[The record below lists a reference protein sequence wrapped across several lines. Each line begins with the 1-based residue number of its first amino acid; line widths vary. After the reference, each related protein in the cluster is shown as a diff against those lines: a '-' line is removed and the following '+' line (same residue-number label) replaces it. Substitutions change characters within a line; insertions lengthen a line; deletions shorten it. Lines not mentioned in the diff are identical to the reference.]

1 MQRSIHSEALNDCV
15 SDLEVEIVE
24 RKGIGHPDSIID
36 GACEAVSIALSKYY
50 LDNFDAI
57 LHHNVDKGLLVGG
70 KSHAVFGGGRVIDP
84 IYILVAGR
92 ATDVVP
98 FNGRKETVPVE
109 ELSKEAIS
117 NYIGGTMRFLNPDK
131 HVRLDTMIRQG
142 SPDLISVFLRK
153 KDMPVANDTSVGVGF
168 APLSPTENAVM
179 EVEQLLNSSKFK
191 KKYPEVGE
199 DVKVMGLRVNDK
211 LNITVAAAMV
221 SSKIPDA
228 SHYQSVIEEVRD
240 KVEDK
245 LAEVAGGK
253 MQTLLK
259 LNSGDD
265 PKRGSYYLTVTGT
278 SAEQG
283 DDGNTGR
290 GNRVNGL
297 ISPMRQYS
305 MEATAGKNPVNHT
318 GKLFNAVAILA
329 AQRITKEVPG
339 VREAYVRILSRIG
352 SPIDQPQ
359 IASAAVVLEKGRTFS
374 QVKSDVESVLDESLA
389 EIRKVTQ
396 LILAERIVLF

>member
-1 MQRSIHSEALNDCV
+1 MPRTLHVEPLADCV

-36 GACEAVSIALSKYY
+36 GACEAVSIALSEYY

-70 KSHAVFGGGRVIDP
+70 KSNAVFGGGKIIDP

-92 ATDVVP
+92 ATDAVP
-98 FNGRKETVPVE
+98 FKGRTVKVPVE
-109 ELSKEAIS
+109 EISKKAIS
-117 NYIGGTMRFLNPDK
+117 DYIRATMRFLDPDK
-131 HVRLDTMIRQG
+131 HVRLETMIRQG

-153 KDMPVANDTSVGVGF
+153 TDMPVANDTSVGVGF
-168 APLSPTENAVM
+168 APLSPTEQTVM
-179 EVEQLLNSSKFK
+179 DVEQLLNSKNFK
-191 KKYPEVGE
+191 KRYPEVGE
-199 DVKVMGLRVNDK
+199 DVKVMGLRLGKK
-211 LNITVAAAMV
+211 LSITVAAAMV
-221 SSKIPDA
+221 SGKIPNA
-228 SHYQSVIEEVRD
+228 SHYESVIGDVRSR
-240 KVEDK
+240 VEDL
-245 LAEVAGGK
+245 LAKSGYE
-253 MQTLLK
+253 TSLK

-318 GKLFNAVAILA
+318 GKLFNALAILA
-329 AQRITKEVPG
+329 AERITKEVPG

-359 IASAAVVLEKGRTFS
+359 IASAAVVLEKGRSFS
-374 QVKSDVESVLDESLA
+374 KTQPEVQAVLDESLA

-396 LILAERIVLF
+396 LILEEKIVLF

>member
-1 MQRSIHSEALNDCV
+1 MARSIHSEQLPDCV

-24 RKGIGHPDSIID
+24 RKGTGHPDSIID

-50 LDNFDAI
+50 LENFDVI
-57 LHHNVDKGLLVGG
+57 FHHNVDKGLLVGG
-70 KSHAVFGGGRVIDP
+70 KSNAVWGGGQVTDP

-92 ATDVVP
+92 ATDVVTIG
-98 FNGRKETVPVE
+98 NKTEKIPVE
-109 ELSKEAIS
+109 TIAKDAIADYVKE
-117 NYIGGTMRFLNPDK
+117 TMRFLDPAK
-131 HVRLDTMIRQG
+131 HTRVETMIRAG
-142 SPDLISVFLRK
+142 SPDLVAVFLRK
-153 KDMPVANDTSVGVGF
+153 KSMPVANDTSIGVGF
-168 APLSPTENAVM
+168 APLSETETVVLDI
-179 EVEQLLNSSKFK
+179 ERLLNSSKFK
-191 KKYPEVGE
+191 KKYPAVGE
-199 DVKVMGLRVNDK
+199 DVKVMGMRVGKK

-221 SSKIPDA
+221 SGQIKDA
-228 SHYQSVIEEVRD
+228 SEYASIIRDVRQEVD
-240 KVEDK
+240 D
-245 LAEVAGGK
+245 LVAK
-253 MQTLLK
+253 SPLDVNVR

-318 GKLFNAVAILA
+318 GKLYNAVAVNA
-329 AQRITKEVPG
+329 AQQIADEVKG
-339 VREAYVRILSRIG
+339 VREVYVRILSRIG

-359 IASAAVVLEKGRTFS
+359 IASAAVVLEKGKKMSR
-374 QVKSDVESVLDESLA
+374 VRAEVEGILDDQLED
-389 EIRKVTQ
+389 IRDITN
-396 LILAERIVLF
+396 LILEKRVILF

>member
-1 MQRSIHSEALNDCV
+1 MVRNVHAEELPSAV
-15 SDLEVEIVE
+15 SDLQVEVVE

-50 LDNFDAI
+50 MDNFGVI
-57 LHHNVDKGLLVGG
+57 FHHNVDKGLLVGG
-70 KSHAVFGGGRVIDP
+70 KSRAEFGGGKVTDP

-98 FNGRKETVPVE
+98 FEGRNETVPVE
-109 ELSKEAIS
+109 RIAKEAIE
-117 NYIGGTMRFLNPDK
+117 NYIGGTMRFLDPKK
-131 HVRLDTMIRQG
+131 HVRIETMIRAG
-142 SPDLISVFLRK
+142 SPDLVAVFLRK
-153 KDMPVANDTSVGVGF
+153 KLMPVANDTSIGVGF
-168 APLSPTENAVM
+168 APLSPTERV
-179 EVEQLLNSSKFK
+179 VFDIEQTLNSAEFK
-191 KKYPEVGE
+191 KKYPSVGE
-199 DVKVMGLRVNDK
+199 DVKVMGMRNGKK
-211 LNITVAAAMV
+211 LNVTVAAAMV
-221 SSKIPDA
+221 TSQIRDA
-228 SHYQSVIEEVRD
+228 NEYDSIMKDVREEVDRLVSKSSLD
-240 KVEDK
+240 VN
-245 LAEVAGGK
+245 VR
-253 MQTLLK
+253 

-318 GKLFNAVAILA
+318 GKLYNAVALHA
-329 AQRITKEVPG
+329 AEQIAEEVKGVKEV
-339 VREAYVRILSRIG
+339 YVRILSRIG

-359 IASAAVVLEKGRTFS
+359 IASAAVVLEKGKKMS
-374 QVKSDVESVLDESLA
+374 QVQGEIEGVLDDSLA
-389 EIRKVTQ
+389 GIRGITD
-396 LILAERIVLF
+396 LILEKRIILF

>member
-1 MQRSIHSEALNDCV
+1 MPRNLHVESIPDAV

-24 RKGIGHPDSIID
+24 RKGIGHPDSLID
-36 GACEAVSIALSKYY
+36 GACESVSIALSKYY
-50 LDNFDAI
+50 LDKFGVI
-57 LHHNVDKGLLVGG
+57 FHHNVDKGLLVGG
-70 KSHAVFGGGRVIDP
+70 KSKAIFGGGKVIDP

-98 FNGRKETVPVE
+98 FKGKDEKIPVE
-109 ELSKEAIS
+109 KISKDAIS
-117 NYIGGTMRFLNPDK
+117 DYLNATMRFLDPKKD
-131 HVRLDTMIRQG
+131 VRMETMIRQG
-142 SPDLISVFLRK
+142 SPDLISVFLRTK
-153 KDMPVANDTSVGVGF
+153 EMPVANDTSVGVGF
-168 APLSPTENAVM
+168 APLSPVERTVLDI
-179 EVEQLLNSSKFK
+179 EQLLNSRTFK
-191 KKYPEVGE
+191 KRYPEVGE
-199 DVKVMGLRVNDK
+199 DVKVMGLRIKDK
-211 LNITVAAAMV
+211 LTVTVAAAMV
-221 SSKIPDA
+221 SGQIPDA
-228 SHYQSVIEEVRD
+228 SHYDSVIGDVRNEVQNLLA
-240 KVEDK
+240 KGK
-245 LAEVAGGK
+245 LEA
-253 MQTLLK
+253 TLR

-290 GNRVNGL
+290 GNRVNGV

-329 AQRITKEVPG
+329 ADRIVKEVKG

-359 IASAAVVLEKGRTFS
+359 IASAAIVLEKGRTFS
-374 QVKSDVESVLDESLA
+374 QVKPTSSRYSTSRSRA
-389 EIRKVTQ
+389 SAT
-396 LILAERIVLF
+396 

>member
-1 MQRSIHSEALNDCV
+1 MARTLHVEALPDCV

-24 RKGIGHPDSIID
+24 RKGIGHPDSMID
-36 GACEAVSIALSKYY
+36 GACEAVSIALSEYY
-50 LDNFDAI
+50 LENFDAI

-70 KSHAVFGGGRVIDP
+70 KSNAVFGGGKVVDP

-92 ATDVVP
+92 ATDEVP
-98 FNGRKETVPVE
+98 FKGKKVKVPVE
-109 ELSKEAIS
+109 DISKQAIAD
-117 NYIGGTMRFLNPDK
+117 YIRGTMRFLDPEK
-131 HVRLDTMIRQG
+131 HLKLQTMIRQG

-153 KDMPVANDTSVGVGF
+153 RDMPVANDTSVGVGF
-168 APLSPTENAVM
+168 APLSPTEQAVM
-179 EVEQLLNSSKFK
+179 DVEQLLNSPNFK

-199 DVKVMGLRVNDK
+199 DVKVMGMRMKDK
-211 LNITVAAAMV
+211 LNVTVAAAMV
-221 SSKIPDA
+221 SGKIPNA
-228 SHYQSVIEEVRD
+228 SHYDSVIGDVRNR
-240 KVEDK
+240 VED
-245 LAEVAGGK
+245 
-253 MQTLLK
+253 LLSK
-259 LNSGDD
+259 SEYETSLRLNSGDD
-265 PKRGSYYLTVTGT
+265 RKRGSYYLTVTGT

-318 GKLFNAVAILA
+318 GKLFNALAILA
-329 AQRITKEVPG
+329 ADRITKEVPG

-359 IASAAVVLEKGRTFS
+359 IASAAVVLEKN
-374 QVKSDVESVLDESLA
+374 KSLSKVQQEVRAVLDESLA
-389 EIRKVTQ
+389 DIRNVTQ
-396 LILAERIVLF
+396 LILAEKIVLF

>member
-1 MQRSIHSEALNDCV
+1 LARTLHVESLRDCV

-36 GACEAVSIALSKYY
+36 GACEAVSIALSEYY

-70 KSHAVFGGGRVIDP
+70 RSNAVFGGGKVIDP

-98 FNGRKETVPVE
+98 FKGKNVKVPVE
-109 ELSKEAIS
+109 EISKGAIAD
-117 NYIGGTMRFLNPDK
+117 YIRGTMRFLDPEK

-153 KDMPVANDTSVGVGF
+153 KQMPVANDTSVGVGF
-168 APLSPTENAVM
+168 APLSPTEKSVM
-179 EVEQLLNSSKFK
+179 DVEQLLNSSKFK

-199 DVKVMGLRVNDK
+199 DVKVMGMRLKGK

-221 SSKIPDA
+221 SGKIPNA
-228 SHYQSVIEEVRD
+228 SHYESVMGDVRGQ
-240 KVEDK
+240 VEDL
-245 LAEVAGGK
+245 LAKGDFE
-253 MQTLLK
+253 TSLR

-329 AQRITKEVPG
+329 AERITKEVPG

-359 IASAAVVLEKGRTFS
+359 IASAAVVLEKGRSFA
-374 QVKSDVESVLDESLA
+374 QAQPEVQSVLDESLA
-389 EIRKVTQ
+389 DIRKVTQ
-396 LILAERIVLF
+396 LILAQRIVLF